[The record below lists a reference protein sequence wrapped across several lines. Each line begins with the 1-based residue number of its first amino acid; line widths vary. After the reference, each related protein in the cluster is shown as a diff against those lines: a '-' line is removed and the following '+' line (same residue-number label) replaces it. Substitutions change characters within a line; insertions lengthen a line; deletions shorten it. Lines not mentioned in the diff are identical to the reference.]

1 MAAFCAS
8 IRRVVVR
15 LSGTAEKLS
24 ASETTRHPHKE
35 YPVNQPPYPSGTL
48 ARGTNPTR
56 RDLLK
61 LGALSVLA
69 QAWLAGC
76 GGSDAP
82 LSYDATIA
90 DARAAI
96 LKAMADSDT
105 PSVSVALIER
115 DRLVWAEAF
124 GSLDKAAG
132 TAVSTE
138 TLFCIGSCS
147 KVLATMAVMVL
158 VDRGLVRLDE
168 PLVTYLPGFRM
179 ASPEYTQ
186 VTVRMLLNH
195 SSGFP
200 GFDPRGSI
208 DSAPNPQ
215 YAAQVL
221 QTLAQVRLKHAPGEM
236 SVYCNDGF
244 TVVELLVQAITG
256 TSYPQFVTQAILAP
270 LGMVR
275 SRYATERFAAGSYAP
290 AYDGDTPLPQEFA
303 NLYGSGGLYTTP
315 TEMALLAR
323 ALLNQGTL
331 EGQRLLSA
339 EAIAEMA
346 RNQTTGQP
354 LRPVAMADGYGLGW
368 DGVRQDGLAAAGITA
383 WHKNGGTLAYG
394 SDFYVLPGEGLALL
408 ITGTSTT
415 YRPGALAERILL
427 RALVERGRLAAMPQK
442 LAATPSAA
450 LTASDAQRAQM
461 TGVYASGDSIYQLQ
475 PQADGTMAMAQ
486 YDAGAW
492 ADSPTVLKLRGD
504 GRFSSDAAPLQSYQA
519 VQAQGQ
525 RYLTLRTPNGMGH
538 YLFEMPYLQQ
548 LEAKA
553 PLSAAWRARLGRR
566 WLAVNQ
572 PAESLLLQYGGPTL
586 TLSDVP
592 GLSGYIVTNA
602 EAIGKQNQMADAS
615 TSDSLALMCLKLPFA
630 LGRDLDDVVIL
641 PRAGEEWIRVGSSV
655 FCPED
660 SVAPLA
666 VGASSIQIGVEGH
679 AEWRAIAASATEQ
692 TITLTG
698 AAAWSLYD
706 GEFNLLASG
715 DATRQPQ
722 LPASAD
728 QSYLLVYGAA
738 NASIG
743 VTLS

>member
-1 MAAFCAS
+1 M
-8 IRRVVVR
+8 
-15 LSGTAEKLS
+15 
-24 ASETTRHPHKE
+24 
-35 YPVNQPPYPSGTL
+35 NPPPCSSPALINGMH
-48 ARGTNPTR
+48 PTR
-56 RDLLK
+56 RNLLK
-61 LGALSVLA
+61 LSVLGLLA
-69 QAWLAGC
+69 PAWLAGC

-82 LSYDATIA
+82 PNYSATIA

-96 LKAMADSDT
+96 LKAMADSGT
-105 PSVSVALIER
+105 PSVSVALVER
-115 DRLVWAEAF
+115 DRLIWAEAF
-124 GSLDKAAG
+124 GSIDKAAG
-132 TAVSTE
+132 MAASTE

-147 KVLATMAVMVL
+147 KVIATIAVMVL
-158 VDRGLVRLDE
+158 VDRGLARLDE
-168 PLVTYLPGFRM
+168 SLVTYLPGFRM

-200 GFDPRGSI
+200 GFDSRGAI
-208 DSAPNPQ
+208 GAAPDTD

-244 TVVELLVQAITG
+244 TVVELLVQALTG
-256 TSYPQFVTQAILAP
+256 KTYPQFVTQEILVP

-275 SRYATERFAAGSYAP
+275 SRYATERFEAGSFAP

-331 EGQRLLSA
+331 EGKRLLSA

-346 RNQTTGQP
+346 RNQTLTQP

-383 WHKNGGTLAYG
+383 WHKNGATLAYG
-394 SDFYVLPGEGLALL
+394 SDFYVLPDEGLALL

-415 YRPGALAERILL
+415 YHPGALAERILL
-427 RALVERGRLAAMPQK
+427 GALVERGRLAALPRK
-442 LAATPSAA
+442 LTATLPSP
-450 LTASDAQRAQM
+450 LNASDAQLAGM
-461 TGVYASGDSIYQLQ
+461 AGVYASGDSIYVLQ
-475 PQADGTMAMAQ
+475 PQADRTVTMAP

-492 ADSPTVLKLRGD
+492 GNSPTVLKLRDD
-504 GRFSSDAAPLQSYQA
+504 GRFSSDAAPLQSFQA
-519 VQAQGQ
+519 VQAQGL
-525 RYLTLRTPNGMGH
+525 RYLTMRTPNGMGH
-538 YLFEMPYLQQ
+538 YLLEIPYLQQ

-553 PLSAAWRARLGRR
+553 PLSAAWRGHLGRR

-572 PAESLLLQYGGPTL
+572 PAESLLFQYGGPTL

-592 GLSGYIVTNA
+592 GLPGYIVTNA
-602 EAIGKQNQMADAS
+602 EAIGKQNQIADAS
-615 TSDSLALMCLKLPFA
+615 TNDSLALMCLKLPFA
-630 LGRDLDDVVIL
+630 LGRDLDDVVIF

-655 FCPED
+655 FCPQA
-660 SVAPLA
+660 SVAQLA

-679 AEWRAIAASATEQ
+679 AEWRAIAASATAQ
-692 TITLTG
+692 TMTLTG
-698 AAAWSLYD
+698 ATAWSLYD
-706 GEFNLLASG
+706 AEFNLQANG
-715 DATRQPQ
+715 EATDLPQ

-728 QSYLLVYGAA
+728 QSYLLVYGDA

-743 VTLS
+743 VMLS

>member
-1 MAAFCAS
+1 M
-8 IRRVVVR
+8 
-15 LSGTAEKLS
+15 
-24 ASETTRHPHKE
+24 
-35 YPVNQPPYPSGTL
+35 
-48 ARGTNPTR
+48 
-56 RDLLK
+56 
-61 LGALSVLA
+61 
-69 QAWLAGC
+69 
-76 GGSDAP
+76 
-82 LSYDATIA
+82 
-90 DARAAI
+90 
-96 LKAMADSDT
+96 
-105 PSVSVALIER
+105 
-115 DRLVWAEAF
+115 
-124 GSLDKAAG
+124 
-132 TAVSTE
+132 
-138 TLFCIGSCS
+138 
-147 KVLATMAVMVL
+147 
-158 VDRGLVRLDE
+158 
-168 PLVTYLPGFRM
+168 
-179 ASPEYTQ
+179 
-186 VTVRMLLNH
+186 
-195 SSGFP
+195 
-200 GFDPRGSI
+200 
-208 DSAPNPQ
+208 
-215 YAAQVL
+215 
-221 QTLAQVRLKHAPGEM
+221 
-236 SVYCNDGF
+236 
-244 TVVELLVQAITG
+244 
-256 TSYPQFVTQAILAP
+256 
-270 LGMVR
+270 
-275 SRYATERFAAGSYAP
+275 
-290 AYDGDTPLPQEFA
+290 
-303 NLYGSGGLYTTP
+303 
-315 TEMALLAR
+315 
-323 ALLNQGTL
+323 
-331 EGQRLLSA
+331 
-339 EAIAEMA
+339 
-346 RNQTTGQP
+346 
-354 LRPVAMADGYGLGW
+354 
-368 DGVRQDGLAAAGITA
+368 
-383 WHKNGGTLAYG
+383 
-394 SDFYVLPGEGLALL
+394 LPGEGLALL